1 MSLVFASATVGSVN
15 ENLGANRVIY
25 TALADH
31 DDTATAAITYSLSA
45 DSDSGLAID
54 SATGAVKLRSSADYE
69 TQANYTFTV
78 IARSGDSDVSQSVTL
93 SVVDAIEGTSG
104 ADQLVGTSG
113 DDHVDGLQGA
123 DLVTYQGNIADYKI
137 ETVADG
143 LVRVTDLK
151 TTDGNEGSDTLKN
164 VETIAFADANAQ
176 VEQLF
181 PFSGA
186 EFLVNTTTNNRQEEP
201 SVASLSSGGFVI
213 TWSSHNQDGDNGGVY
228 GQAYAADGSLQGSE
242 FLVNTQT
249 ANEQRNPAVTG
260 LSDGGFVVTW
270 MSSQQDGDG
279 WGIYGQRYDADGVTA
294 GNEFLVNTYTN
305 NSQEAPAVVGL
316 SDGGFVVTWH
326 GYTDNEGGGGYGVTG
341 QRYDADGSVQG
352 ARFLVNSSWDDTQS
366 NAAIDSLD
374 GGGFVVVWQSA
385 NTDGSGWGV
394 YGQRYGADASSQG
407 GEFLI
412 NTTTSSDQVEPA
424 VAVLSGGGFVVT
436 WQSHDQDGSG
446 WGIYGQRYGA
456 DGVATGNE
464 FLVNTYTQNT
474 QQSPAV
480 VGLSD
485 GGFLIAW
492 HGQPDD
498 GYGYGLH
505 GQRYGA
511 DGSAQGTQF
520 LINSNTNG
528 YQYNPSI
535 AASADGGFV
544 VTWRSDQGQD
554 GSDSGIYAQVFGSES
569 QVNANGVISGGD
581 LADNLAAL
589 SGDQVL
595 IGGGGDDV
603 ADGGSGFNTY
613 QVTGTVDA
621 FYWSVNSSGDVKLT
635 DTVIDASDAV
645 DGSDEGVD
653 TLRNIQ
659 AIRYVAPDGTSTTQI
674 IDDYGNAVDSSNTAI
689 VYGEWVTG
697 RANFFG
703 DLDYFNVQAVS
714 GQQVVISGR
723 DGSSSGRLNFVEN
736 TVTLRPGASNSYE
749 TNNIYVSSNREETLA
764 FRADGVQSVYFK
776 SDELNSNSPMASKGY
791 GFIMRR
797 ILDGTDAADTLAA
810 GNDYEHVKGGLGD
823 DTIVGS
829 ERSDA
834 LFGGDGNDTLTGG
847 KGNDELDGGAG
858 SANVAEF
865 TGIAQDYSMTWLG
878 SDLSLRVAD
887 GTSGRDGIDTLKNV
901 QILRFADGDIV
912 LDAESNTQNFN
923 AVNVGESITGSLPV
937 TASGNWVDQ
946 DYFQQRF
953 TSDISTDSAL
963 RITLSNTNGSNGLNG
978 RFYAEFYL
986 QGSSD
991 RLTFKDLT
999 SGGTRNQFAMYL
1011 NGQENQSQ
1019 SWIVNPAYWGSNSEF
1034 LAISQRADVKVY
1046 GYAYGSNEAFPIGSL
1061 AEYSL
1066 TIDRV
1071 IFGTASDDTLVGDT
1085 LSGYIDAQAGNDV
1098 VTGSEGNEEIVGG
1111 AGDDSLSGG
1120 AGNDIL
1126 VDSQGTNTLKGDDG
1140 DDVIDVS
1147 GASSTATIDGGE
1159 GVDTLKIDENT
1170 TWSNLTVSNVEVL
1183 DGGGSTS
1190 DLSVSDVVAQGFTTL
1205 KNISLR
1211 LDPTLADGG
1220 TLDVS
1225 GLAGDVD
1232 LRGTNQSDT
1241 LIGNAGSNTI
1251 HMLSDNG
1258 QGTGSGV
1265 DSVSAGAGNDT
1276 IVWRLVRGDN
1286 SGWNDMPYSFN
1297 SADNASQTYFI
1308 EGAVD
1313 GGEGVDA
1320 LTLDFSDNYFYHAWG
1335 TSTWDQGDNPD
1346 WRVDLTKLNMS
1357 GVETLSATG
1366 FQAYRSWAFPV
1377 EFVLTA
1383 AQLSSLSS
1391 ASGLKN
1397 VAIVGGGAVDLQQ
1410 LATLGLDS
1418 WRFGDNLDY
1427 SVTGTDS
1434 GESVTLGDGA
1444 YSVAA
1449 GGGDDNIIVTGK
1461 TGGLVADT
1469 LGGGDGSD
1477 TLTIRG
1483 GDINLSGAT
1492 ITDIESI
1499 NVSSQSLSMT
1509 AAQWATFGDIVT
1521 VVGDEPTS
1529 FTLSLEEAST
1539 LALAEDAVYLGL
1551 SGSGGDD
1558 QLTGNAKNNV
1568 ISGNAGNDV
1577 LIGGAG
1583 NDRLIAGAG
1592 VDELQGG
1599 VGDDT
1604 LDVSGKDVVTDTVAG
1619 GEGSDTL
1626 VVSDGQ
1632 DISGATITGVES
1644 LSGSGTVTVS
1654 ASQLAAFD
1662 QVVGV
1667 EVKIDGIIVGT
1678 DAADEITTA
1687 EGNQVISAGAGDD
1700 TVDGGS
1706 GFNTYQVSGTVDAF
1720 YWAVNSAGDVILTD
1734 TITDVSDAVDGTDEG
1749 VDTLRN
1755 IQAIRY
1761 VAPDGTSTTQV
1772 IDDYGN
1778 AADTSNK
1785 SIAYGEWVSGRANFY
1800 GDVDYFNLDTVADQK
1815 VILSGR
1821 TGDNFYGSLGFS
1833 EGFTET
1839 HSWGSNQST
1848 STSISSNDTRTLTF
1862 AADGTQSVS
1871 FTSNQLNQD
1880 SPMSSKGYGFIM
1892 RRVLEGTDASDTL
1905 AAGTDYEY
1913 ITGGLGDDTIVGSSR
1928 SDALFGGDGNDTLT
1942 GGSGSDTLDGGA
1954 GSANVAVFTGNS
1966 ADYSTTWTGDQLSM
1980 TIVDGTAG
1988 RDGIDSL
1995 KNMQILRFAD
2005 GDIVLDAESNTQNFN
2020 AVNVGESITGSLPV
2034 TASGNWVD
2042 QDYFQQRFTS
2052 DISTDSALRIT
2063 LSNTNGSNGLN
2074 GRFYAEFYLQG
2085 SSDRLTFN
2093 DLTSGGTRNQFE
2105 TYFGGQG
2112 NQSQSWIVNPAYW
2125 GSSSE
2130 FLAISQRADVMVYGY
2145 ANGSNEAFPIGSLAE
2160 YSLTIDR
2167 VIFGTASDDTL
2178 LGDTL
2183 SGYID
2188 AQAGNDVVTGS
2199 EGNEE
2204 IVGGAGD
2211 DSLSGGAG
2219 NDTLVDNQGTNTL
2232 KGDAGDDV
2240 IDVSG
2245 SSSTATIDGGEG
2257 VDTLKI
2263 DENTAWANLTISNV
2277 EVLDGG
2283 GSTTDL
2289 SVTDVASQGVTTLQN
2304 ITLRLDPNL
2313 TDGGS
2318 LDISGLSGNANL
2330 RGTNQSDTLFGNA
2343 GNNTIYLNS
2352 EQQGNGNGNG
2362 IDTVQAGAGD
2372 DVVIWMPVQWN
2383 ASRFSFSSADNATQ
2397 TYFLEGSVDG
2407 GDGADTLSFDFSNNY
2422 IYHPWGGNTWNT
2434 NDVPQIYLNG
2444 SYVADPNWSPDW
2456 HLDLSKLE
2464 MSSVETLSLL
2474 TRGYSNSDE
2483 VLEPS
2488 SVVLSAE
2495 QLGGLSAVKGLD
2507 SLVVVGGGTIDLGHL
2522 AALGV
2527 TSWRLGDGL
2536 DYSVVGSDASESV
2549 SLGLG
2554 RFTVTGG
2561 GGSDGITLDGK
2572 TLVTDSIDGG
2582 AGVDTLTIR
2591 GGYVDLSGAT
2601 LNNLETIR
2609 VASESLAMTEAQWAE
2624 WGELVTL
2631 ASGATTSYTLALTD
2645 ASTVTLAADS
2655 AYQGLSGSASGDRLI
2670 GNAMGNVLAG
2680 NAGNDVL
2687 QGKAGDDRLVAG
2699 AGVDDL
2705 QGDAG
2710 NDTLDVTGKAN
2721 VSDNLAGGEGQD
2733 TLVVSDG
2740 QDLSGARISGI
2751 ETLSGAGTITLT
2763 AEQLGQF
2770 NRIQGVSVQLSGEVA
2785 SFILPSDLVMSRGA
2799 VIALADADTEL
2810 LGRVGVLGTSGE
2822 DNITGGAGNDTLY
2835 GGRGQD
2841 YLAGGAGND
2850 TLIGGKGTNILVGGA
2865 GDDSLVVGGDSFT
2878 TDWSNQNLTGDRVDG
2893 GAGVDTLTVDFNN
2906 RNGNSYTINPALLV
2920 DVENL
2925 AVVNVRQ
2932 GVNLNLTATSWSEFT
2947 AVSLAPSG
2955 DGNFWDSMNLM
2966 IEGGGEDLSFSN
2978 LSSDSTIREL
2988 RLTGSFGDIDLSD
3001 VPLSE
3006 MAQNNSQAN
3015 LAGTF
3020 DTVTLSSG
3028 NDQITIGNYGYYDNN
3043 TNEYYNYSAGFDYR
3057 VIAGDGDD
3065 IIYHQVSGAPLTA
3078 VIEGGAGVDAL
3089 DVSNTG
3095 FIDLT
3100 GTTLNSVESLVYGG
3114 ATIILTETQF
3124 NNWSIDGTGRVYTK
3138 VGDVIVGSVEADN
3151 YEGSGI
3157 DVFQG
3162 GAGDDAINNIATAVF
3177 EGNLADYDY
3186 QRNGTSVSIQHARG
3200 TLTEGSDTLNNVMQ
3214 MRFADTSVVLDDAPN
3229 ETWQIMNASNS
3240 AEQIAALRVAEYGKA
3255 MSGKYDYNND
3265 SDVYS
3270 TNLVPNSPLTVAM
3283 STPNGSGWRMRFMDV
3298 VTGQEI
3304 RFKSLVNGNEYSEY
3318 YNWMSGSDKWLPGLN
3333 NGNGFEAYQGG
3344 QVLMQLRVDGS
3355 EIQDYAFTLDYLDD
3369 YAGNENTL
3377 GEIDAEAGLVRGYVG
3392 DMDDEDWIRTELIA
3406 GTKYEFRLQGES
3418 SGFGTLVDPELQ
3430 LRDDQGRLLEAG
3442 IALADNVAGT
3452 DDAIIFRPS
3461 ESGSYYLAVS
3471 DVANINTGSWTLT
3484 QSSLDTIAGNVST
3497 TERIEWSA
3505 GNTARVESEINQL
3518 TDHDWFKVWLDKG
3531 ITYSFTMDGTSLGG
3545 TLSDPLLALRSVSGR
3560 LLAQDD
3566 NSGTGS
3572 DAELYYSAPDGGW
3585 YYLDAGASGNTA
3597 RGTYVL
3603 RGSSLMDDYANS
3615 VLTEGLVTLGT
3626 QASGL
3631 LSYIGDS
3638 DWLQVGLS
3646 ANTTYVI
3653 DVKGDITSGARLDPI
3668 ADPMLIV
3675 RDAAGDV
3682 VYRVDDS
3689 NGSLDVRA
3697 FFTPSDSGA
3706 YFMEVRSAFKYD
3718 IGAYTIDVALA
3729 PADDHA
3735 DLFDATSTALSLGDT
3750 NAVEASG
3757 DLGVPGDKDVF
3768 SVTLN
3773 EGAVYL
3779 LGASGIGGSNGT
3791 LRDPYLRVFDDKG
3804 ALLEFNDN
3812 GGSGTDSEFYFVSPA
3827 TATYYVE
3834 VSASND
3840 SGMGTYELSIVQR
3853 DLPPDDV
3860 PNDLSTQVSLTPGDS
3875 FSGTLLTQND
3885 QDWFSISLSAGE
3897 NYVFRTKASFSG
3909 NGSLDDPLLEL
3920 RDVNGLLI
3928 RSVDNMLTSNE
3939 PALGYTPTVSG
3950 TYYLVVKASDGQV
3963 DTGSYTLSTRAPD
3976 DHSNYQSD
3984 ATSMVVDQT
3993 LNGAIQWNDG
4003 TFGVRAFDSVGL
4015 ATDFDED
4022 WFSFNVSEGDILSM
4036 NVNLVGGSLL
4046 SRPLVEVVDAQ
4057 GRTLAFGDGLET
4069 DNGLAVA
4076 TFKAESTG
4084 QYYARVT
4091 DGAGATGAYEISLTV
4106 GDASDEDSAGPVA
4119 LSFSN
4124 NGTIVQAMTTA
4135 SIGLAGD
4142 TDSFETV
4149 LQEGHSYRIDTVAV
4163 RDGSVAP
4170 LPSAA
4175 LSLSWQAEGEPTAV
4189 VIDAG
4194 SDAVRPSFFDSAEFT
4209 ATTSGTLSLVVAP
4222 LESTQTG
4229 RYQLRIVDLGTAGDD
4244 DRVDTVGLYNEV
4256 DEPVVAINETV
4267 EGKIDSQSDADLFAV
4282 NLTTGNIYDFSIK
4295 GYFDGL
4301 GTLAEAELKLLNE
4314 SGQLVSVGSYDD
4326 ATGRNDLSVSVFSDG
4341 RYFLQVSAV
4350 DLPGNTGTYTLDT
4363 RLRGSDP
4370 GGVDDM
4376 SADTQSG
4383 ISVAPGQPVSGNIEV
4398 TGDHDWVKVALEEGK
4413 VYVLDVLAD
4422 GDGAGGTLADATLRL
4437 LDADGGELAFDDN
4450 SGAGKDPHLQFTPSS
4465 SGDFYLDVTSR
4476 FGETGTYTLRV
4487 RELYSGVADPLAA
4500 AQFYLDSAGILE
4512 LDGQY
4517 SGAGITIGM
4526 VDDGV
4531 DTSHPDLQANLDFS
4545 MAYDTEFDTNN
4556 GQHKYPSF
4564 IGPKDFH
4571 GTLVAGIMMADNNNE
4586 TGIRGVS
4593 PDAELASTR
4602 VKWSWDQMVQAIN
4615 LQWQF
4620 DISNNSWGASTP
4632 FGDNFNSTNLTF
4644 GWVGLRKGVEDGR
4657 DGKGTVFV
4665 FSAGNDA
4672 GAGDNTNYHNFQNA
4686 REVIT
4691 VGAANE
4697 DGSAAN
4703 FSTPGASVLV
4713 STYGVGLMTTERYS
4727 GYASGFTG
4735 TSASAPLVS
4744 GIVALMLEA
4753 NPELGY
4759 RDVQKILAYSATHPE
4774 EQDWKVNGAS
4784 DWNLGGLQF
4793 NDKAGFGLVDAH
4805 TAVRL
4810 AETWTNVNTAI
4821 NEVSASAREFGMLA
4835 AIPDGDGSTFSRSF
4849 EIDSSLSVEHVELGI
4864 DLRHQ
4869 RMGDL
4874 IITLTS
4880 PDGTVSTLM
4889 NRPTVNAE
4897 NAYGISGVDSG
4908 IPTHLLWD
4916 FSSVQFWGEDA
4927 AGIWTIEVTDTRAE
4941 QTGTIQ
4947 SLSLR
4952 IFGERDDANDTYI
4965 FTDEGFVGGAS
4976 AVLEDEGGIDTING
4990 APLRFDFY
4998 VDLEQGI
5005 IAANSVTHEIASW
5018 SQVEH
5023 AISGAGDDRLV
5034 GNDANNELTAG
5045 YGNDRLE
5052 GGLGNDTLAGGAGRD
5067 SAEFNGAMAE
5077 YEVSWNPD
5085 TETLTVVDNKT
5096 SNGNEGTDTLTG
5108 IERLVFDDGEINLAA
5123 TIGNRAPT
5131 ANSSVFDT
5139 DVQLQSGMGIDY
5151 QLPDDAFSDADGEAS
5166 ADMEIVVSDAAGGEL
5181 PEWLTYDPD
5190 TGTFAGVPPED
5201 YRGQIKLKVEAI
5213 DEFGESTSDILTL
5226 QFGDNQAPITDN
5238 PGELV
5243 VTEDQGLVALGLT
5256 APADPESSDV
5266 TIEIIEIPS
5275 FGSIMDKSGNQV
5287 AIGTSMGAD
5296 ELTELFYQTAADA
5309 NGDAGYLRY
5318 RATDSEDVS
5327 AESSLHVF
5335 VDAVNDAPRFVTDSS
5350 KLVIDYPSQSSVT
5363 LDVLTPSD
5371 MESEISTVRVIEL
5384 PELGVVALDGTAL
5397 NLDQVLTLD
5406 QLTRLQFDLGE
5417 NVNGPIG
5424 ALGIQAVDEQGAA
5437 TNWRL
5442 ELEVQGD
5449 AGFNSGTAGNDELYG
5464 SVGADTLYGNRGDDT
5479 LVGNGGDDNL
5489 LGGLG
5494 NDQILGGSGAD
5505 NLDGS
5510 AGNDYLD
5517 GGEGD
5522 DFMMGGP
5529 GHDIYIIDSAGDI
5542 ALEVISGGAG
5552 GKDLIV
5558 TSLSLTAPDN
5568 IENLQASGL
5577 DAIDFSG
5584 NELDNILVGNDANNQ
5599 LVGAGGRDTLLGEA
5613 GDDLLDGGLGVDTLA
5628 GGLGNDEYHVD
5639 AKADRV
5645 VELAGQGIETVYA
5658 TSSYTLAS
5666 NIENLTLEGVGNFTA
5681 GGNSLDNI
5689 LIGNT
5694 GNNIL
5699 AGGLGA
5705 DRLEGGLGDDIYVL
5719 SDSLDTIVDIG
5730 GVDTIRSNLDIAL
5743 IADIENADL
5752 VGIADTMAL
5761 GNGLDNILSGNMA
5774 DNLLEGA
5781 GGVDIL
5787 SGGQGADT
5795 FVMSNNGEG
5804 IEADLITDFMEGEDL
5819 LVIDLASFGV
5829 SAEAL
5834 GLLSSGLVSADSFV
5848 VGAGADALDS
5858 NDHFLFDTAQGLLMF
5873 DADGSGEGAAINIA
5887 RILLDPDSDSL
5898 TAGDVFVGI

>member
-1 MSLVFASATVGSVN
+1 MSLVFASATVASVN
-15 ENLGANRVIY
+15 ENLGSNRVIY
-25 TALADH
+25 TALAGH
-31 DDTATAAITYSLSA
+31 DDTATTAIIYSLSA
-45 DSDSGLAID
+45 DSDSGLTID
-54 SATGAVKLRSSADYE
+54 SATGEVRLSSSADYE
-69 TQANYTFTV
+69 TQANYSFTV
-78 IARSGDSDVSQSVTL
+78 IASSGGIDVSQAVTL
-93 SVVDAIEGTSG
+93 GVVDAIEGTTG

-113 DDHVDGLQGA
+113 DDHIDGLQGA
-123 DLVTYQGNIADYKI
+123 DTVTYQGNISDYKI

-151 TTDGNEGSDTLKN
+151 TTDGSEGSDTLNN

-181 PFSGA
+181 
-186 EFLVNTTTNNRQEEP
+186 
-201 SVASLSSGGFVI
+201 
-213 TWSSHNQDGDNGGVY
+213 
-228 GQAYAADGSLQGSE
+228 
-242 FLVNTQT
+242 
-249 ANEQRNPAVTG
+249 
-260 LSDGGFVVTW
+260 
-270 MSSQQDGDG
+270 
-279 WGIYGQRYDADGVTA
+279 
-294 GNEFLVNTYTN
+294 
-305 NSQEAPAVVGL
+305 
-316 SDGGFVVTWH
+316 
-326 GYTDNEGGGGYGVTG
+326 
-341 QRYDADGSVQG
+341 
-352 ARFLVNSSWDDTQS
+352 
-366 NAAIDSLD
+366 
-374 GGGFVVVWQSA
+374 
-385 NTDGSGWGV
+385 
-394 YGQRYGADASSQG
+394 
-407 GEFLI
+407 
-412 NTTTSSDQVEPA
+412 
-424 VAVLSGGGFVVT
+424 
-436 WQSHDQDGSG
+436 
-446 WGIYGQRYGA
+446 
-456 DGVATGNE
+456 
-464 FLVNTYTQNT
+464 
-474 QQSPAV
+474 
-480 VGLSD
+480 
-485 GGFLIAW
+485 
-492 HGQPDD
+492 
-498 GYGYGLH
+498 
-505 GQRYGA
+505 
-511 DGSAQGTQF
+511 
-520 LINSNTNG
+520 
-528 YQYNPSI
+528 
-535 AASADGGFV
+535 
-544 VTWRSDQGQD
+544 
-554 GSDSGIYAQVFGSES
+554 FGSES
-569 QVNANGVISGGD
+569 QVNADGVISGGD

-595 IGGGGDDV
+595 VGGGGDDV

-635 DTVIDASDAV
+635 DTIVDASDAV

-659 AIRYVAPDGTSTTQI
+659 AIRYVAPDGTITTQI

-697 RANFFG
+697 RANFLG

-736 TVTLRPGASNSYE
+736 NVTNRPGTSNSYE
-749 TNNIYVSSNREETLA
+749 TSEVYVSGNSEQTIA
-764 FRADGVQSVYFK
+764 FRADGAQSVYFN
-776 SDELNSNSPMASKGY
+776 SYELNSNSPMASKGY

-810 GNDYEHVKGGLGD
+810 GDDYENIKGGLGD

-865 TGIAQDYSMTWLG
+865 TGSAQDYSITWLG
-878 SDLSLRVAD
+878 SDLSLRIAD

-901 QILRFADGDIV
+901 QILRFADGDMVLDAESNSAGFDAFNTGETITGTLPITSDWQQVDQDYFQQRFTSDITTDTALRITLSNTTGAMGLEGQLYARFFLQGSTDALTFNDLESNGTRNEFRIDLNQSNASSQSWIVTPAYWGSNSEFLGLAQRADVKIWGTAKDRENDGIDFETGSLTGYSLQVDRVIFGTAGDDTLAGDTLSGYIDAQAGNDVVTGSERDEEIVGGAGDDSLSGGAGNDTLVDSQGTNTLQGDGGDDVIDVSGASSTATIDGGEGVDTLKIDQNTAWANLTISNVEVLDGGGSTSDLSVSDVVAQGFTTLKNISLRLDPTLADGGTLDVSGLAGDVDLRGTNQSDTLIGNAGSNTIHMLSDNGQGTGSGVDSVSAGAGNDAIVWRLVRGDTSGWNDMPYSFNAADNASQTYFIEGSVDGGEGVDAFTLDFSDNYFYHAWGTSTWNQGDNPDWRVDLTKLNMSGVETLSATGYQAYRSWAFPVEFVLTAAQLGSLSSASGLKNVAIVGGGAVDLQQLATLGLDSWRFGDNLDYSVTGTGAGESLLLGDGAYSVAAGGGDDNIIVTGKTGGVVADTLGGGDGSDTLTIRGGDINLSGATITDIESINVSSQSLSMTAAQWATYGDIVTVVGDVPTSFTLSLEGASTLALAEDAVYLGLSGSGGDDQLTGNAKNNVISGNEGNDVLTGGAGDDRLIAGAGVDELQGGVGDDTLDVSGKDVVTDTVAGGEGSDTLVVSDGQDISGAAITGVESLSGSGTVTVSASQLAAFDQVVGVEVKIDGIIVGTDAADELTTAEGNQVISAGAGDDTVDGGSGFNTYQVSGTVDAFYWAVNSAGDVLLTDTITDASDAVDGTDEGVDTLRNIQAIRYVAPDGTSTTQVIDDYGNAADTSNTSIAYGEWVSGRANFYGDVDYFNLDTVADQKVIFSGRTGDSFYGEIAISGGFKENNDSYVRTSTNISANDTRTLTFAADGTQSVSFTSSQINQDSPMSSKGYGFIMRRVLEGTDASDTLAAGTDYEYIIGGLGDDTIVGSSRSDALFGGDGNDTLTGGSGSDTLDGGAGSANVAVFTGNSADYSTTWTGDQLSMTIVDGTAGRDGIDSLKNMQILRFADGDIV

-937 TASGNWVDQ
+937 TLSGNSVDQ

-991 RLTFKDLT
+991 RLTFNDLT
-999 SGGTRNQFAMYL
+999 SGGTRSQFETYF
-1011 NGQENQSQ
+1011 NGQGNESQ
-1019 SWIVNPAYWGSNSEF
+1019 SWIVSPAYWGSSSEF
-1034 LAISQRADVKVY
+1034 LAISQRADVQVY
-1046 GYAYGSNEAFPIGSL
+1046 GTAYGSNEAFPIGSL

-1071 IFGTASDDTLVGDT
+1071 IFGTASDDTLLGDT

-1120 AGNDIL
+1120 AGNDTL
-1126 VDSQGTNTLKGDDG
+1126 VDNQGTNTLKGDAG

-1147 GASSTATIDGGE
+1147 GASSTAIIDGGE
-1159 GVDTLKIDENT
+1159 GIDTLKIDQNT
-1170 TWSNLTVSNVEVL
+1170 AWANLTISNVEVL
-1183 DGGGSTS
+1183 DGGGSTT
-1190 DLSVSDVVAQGFTTL
+1190 DLSVTDVVAQGFTTL

-1335 TSTWDQGDNPD
+1335 TSTWNQGDNPD

-1366 FQAYRSWAFPV
+1366 YQAYRSWAFPV

-1383 AQLSSLSS
+1383 AQLGSLSS

-1427 SVTGTDS
+1427 S
-1434 GESVTLGDGA
+1434 L
-1444 YSVAA
+1444 
-1449 GGGDDNIIVTGK
+1449 
-1461 TGGLVADT
+1461 
-1469 LGGGDGSD
+1469 
-1477 TLTIRG
+1477 
-1483 GDINLSGAT
+1483 
-1492 ITDIESI
+1492 
-1499 NVSSQSLSMT
+1499 
-1509 AAQWATFGDIVT
+1509 
-1521 VVGDEPTS
+1521 
-1529 FTLSLEEAST
+1529 
-1539 LALAEDAVYLGL
+1539 
-1551 SGSGGDD
+1551 
-1558 QLTGNAKNNV
+1558 
-1568 ISGNAGNDV
+1568 
-1577 LIGGAG
+1577 
-1583 NDRLIAGAG
+1583 
-1592 VDELQGG
+1592 
-1599 VGDDT
+1599 
-1604 LDVSGKDVVTDTVAG
+1604 
-1619 GEGSDTL
+1619 
-1626 VVSDGQ
+1626 
-1632 DISGATITGVES
+1632 
-1644 LSGSGTVTVS
+1644 
-1654 ASQLAAFD
+1654 
-1662 QVVGV
+1662 
-1667 EVKIDGIIVGT
+1667 
-1678 DAADEITTA
+1678 
-1687 EGNQVISAGAGDD
+1687 
-1700 TVDGGS
+1700 
-1706 GFNTYQVSGTVDAF
+1706 
-1720 YWAVNSAGDVILTD
+1720 
-1734 TITDVSDAVDGTDEG
+1734 
-1749 VDTLRN
+1749 
-1755 IQAIRY
+1755 
-1761 VAPDGTSTTQV
+1761 
-1772 IDDYGN
+1772 
-1778 AADTSNK
+1778 
-1785 SIAYGEWVSGRANFY
+1785 
-1800 GDVDYFNLDTVADQK
+1800 
-1815 VILSGR
+1815 
-1821 TGDNFYGSLGFS
+1821 
-1833 EGFTET
+1833 
-1839 HSWGSNQST
+1839 
-1848 STSISSNDTRTLTF
+1848 
-1862 AADGTQSVS
+1862 
-1871 FTSNQLNQD
+1871 
-1880 SPMSSKGYGFIM
+1880 
-1892 RRVLEGTDASDTL
+1892 
-1905 AAGTDYEY
+1905 
-1913 ITGGLGDDTIVGSSR
+1913 
-1928 SDALFGGDGNDTLT
+1928 
-1942 GGSGSDTLDGGA
+1942 
-1954 GSANVAVFTGNS
+1954 
-1966 ADYSTTWTGDQLSM
+1966 
-1980 TIVDGTAG
+1980 
-1988 RDGIDSL
+1988 
-1995 KNMQILRFAD
+1995 
-2005 GDIVLDAESNTQNFN
+2005 
-2020 AVNVGESITGSLPV
+2020 
-2034 TASGNWVD
+2034 
-2042 QDYFQQRFTS
+2042 
-2052 DISTDSALRIT
+2052 
-2063 LSNTNGSNGLN
+2063 
-2074 GRFYAEFYLQG
+2074 
-2085 SSDRLTFN
+2085 
-2093 DLTSGGTRNQFE
+2093 
-2105 TYFGGQG
+2105 
-2112 NQSQSWIVNPAYW
+2112 
-2125 GSSSE
+2125 
-2130 FLAISQRADVMVYGY
+2130 
-2145 ANGSNEAFPIGSLAE
+2145 
-2160 YSLTIDR
+2160 
-2167 VIFGTASDDTL
+2167 
-2178 LGDTL
+2178 
-2183 SGYID
+2183 
-2188 AQAGNDVVTGS
+2188 
-2199 EGNEE
+2199 
-2204 IVGGAGD
+2204 
-2211 DSLSGGAG
+2211 
-2219 NDTLVDNQGTNTL
+2219 
-2232 KGDAGDDV
+2232 
-2240 IDVSG
+2240 
-2245 SSSTATIDGGEG
+2245 
-2257 VDTLKI
+2257 
-2263 DENTAWANLTISNV
+2263 
-2277 EVLDGG
+2277 
-2283 GSTTDL
+2283 
-2289 SVTDVASQGVTTLQN
+2289 
-2304 ITLRLDPNL
+2304 
-2313 TDGGS
+2313 
-2318 LDISGLSGNANL
+2318 
-2330 RGTNQSDTLFGNA
+2330 
-2343 GNNTIYLNS
+2343 
-2352 EQQGNGNGNG
+2352 
-2362 IDTVQAGAGD
+2362 
-2372 DVVIWMPVQWN
+2372 
-2383 ASRFSFSSADNATQ
+2383 
-2397 TYFLEGSVDG
+2397 
-2407 GDGADTLSFDFSNNY
+2407 
-2422 IYHPWGGNTWNT
+2422 
-2434 NDVPQIYLNG
+2434 
-2444 SYVADPNWSPDW
+2444 
-2456 HLDLSKLE
+2456 
-2464 MSSVETLSLL
+2464 
-2474 TRGYSNSDE
+2474 
-2483 VLEPS
+2483 
-2488 SVVLSAE
+2488 
-2495 QLGGLSAVKGLD
+2495 
-2507 SLVVVGGGTIDLGHL
+2507 
-2522 AALGV
+2522 
-2527 TSWRLGDGL
+2527 
-2536 DYSVVGSDASESV
+2536 VGSDASESV
-2549 SLGLG
+2549 TLGLG

-2601 LNNLETIR
+2601 LNNLESIR

-2624 WGELVTL
+2624 WGGLVTL
-2631 ASGATTSYTLALTD
+2631 ASGATTSYTLALSD
-2645 ASTVTLAADS
+2645 AATVTLAADS

-2705 QGDAG
+2705 QGGAG
-2710 NDTLDVTGKAN
+2710 DDTLDVTGKAN
-2721 VSDNLAGGEGQD
+2721 VSDSLAGGEGQD

-2740 QDLSGARISGI
+2740 QDLSGASISGI

-2763 AEQLGQF
+2763 TEQLGQF
-2770 NRIQGVSVQLSGEVA
+2770 SRIQGVSVQLSGEVS
-2785 SFILPSDLVMSRGA
+2785 SFTLPSDLVMSSGA
-2799 VIALADADTEL
+2799 VIALAGTDTEL
-2810 LGRVGVLGTSGE
+2810 IGRVGVLGTSGE

-2850 TLIGGKGTNILVGGA
+2850 TLVGGKGTNTLVGGA

-2878 TDWSNQNLTGDRVDG
+2878 TDYSNQNLTGDRVDG
-2893 GAGVDTLTVDFNN
+2893 GAGIDTLTVDFNN
-2906 RNGNSYTINPALLV
+2906 RYGNSYTINSALVV

-2925 AVVNVRQ
+2925 AVVNIRQ
-2932 GVNLNLTATSWSEFT
+2932 NVTLNLTATSWSGFS
-2947 AVSLAPSG
+2947 AVSLAPSD
-2955 DGNFWDSMNLM
+2955 DGNYWDSMSLM

-2978 LSSDSTIREL
+2978 LSNDSKIREL
-2988 RLTGSFGDIDLSD
+2988 RLTGTFGDIDLSD

-3006 MAQNNSQAN
+3006 MAENNFQAN
-3015 LAGTF
+3015 LNGTF

-3028 NDQITIGNYGYYDNN
+3028 NDKINIGNGSYYDNN
-3043 TNEYYNYSAGFDYR
+3043 TNQYYNSSAGFDYR
-3057 VIAGDGDD
+3057 VVAGDGDD

-3151 YEGSGI
+3151 YQGSGI
-3157 DVFQG
+3157 DAFQG

-3186 QRNGTSVSIQHARG
+3186 QRNGNSVTIQHARG

-3229 ETWQIMNASNS
+3229 ETWQIMNASNR

-3283 STPNGSGWRMRFMDV
+3283 STPNGSGWQMRFMDV

-3344 QVLMQLRVDGS
+3344 QVLMQLSIEGS
-3355 EIQDYAFTLDYLDD
+3355 DIQDYAFTLDYLDD

-3418 SGFGTLVDPELQ
+3418 SGSGTLVDPELQ
-3430 LRDDQGRLLEAG
+3430 LRDGQGRLLEAG

-3560 LLAQDD
+3560 LLTQDD

-3615 VLTEGLVTLGT
+3615 ALTEGLVTLGT

-3646 ANTTYVI
+3646 ANTTYMI

-3675 RDAAGDV
+3675 RDAAGDI

-3689 NGSLDVRA
+3689 NGSLDVQA
-3697 FFTPSDSGA
+3697 FFTPSGSGA
-3706 YFMEVRSAFKYD
+3706 YFLEVRSAFKYD
-3718 IGAYTIDVALA
+3718 IGAYTIDVTLA

-3735 DLFDATSTALSLGDT
+3735 DLFDATATALSLGDT
-3750 NAVEASG
+3750 NAVQTSG
-3757 DLGVPGDKDVF
+3757 DLGLPGDKDVF
-3768 SVTLN
+3768 SVTLS

-3804 ALLEFNDN
+3804 ALLDFNDN

-3840 SGMGTYELSIVQR
+3840 SGMGTYELSIAQR

-3875 FSGTLLTQND
+3875 FSGKLLTQND
-3885 QDWFSISLSAGE
+3885 QDWVSISLSAGE
-3897 NYVFRTKASFSG
+3897 NYVFRVKASFSG

-3939 PALGYTPTVSG
+3939 PALGYTPSVSG

-3984 ATSMVVDQT
+3984 ATSMAVDQT

-4003 TFGVRAFDSVGL
+4003 SFGVRAFDSVGL

-4022 WFSFNVSEGDILSM
+4022 WFSFNASEGDILSM
-4036 NVNLVGGSLL
+4036 NVSLVGGSLL

-4106 GDASDEDSAGPVA
+4106 GDASDEDSAGPLA

-4189 VIDAG
+4189 AIDAG

-4244 DRVDTVGLYNEV
+4244 DRVDTVALYNEV

-4282 NLTTGNIYDFSIK
+4282 NLTTGNIYDFSVK

-4350 DLPGNTGTYTLDT
+4350 ELPGNTGTFTLDT

-4370 GGVDDM
+4370 GSVDDM

-4383 ISVAPGQPVSGNIEV
+4383 ITVAPGKPATGNIEV
-4398 TGDHDWVKVALEEGK
+4398 AGDHDWVKVTLEEGK

-4437 LDADGGELAFDDN
+4437 LDANGSELAFDDN
-4450 SGAGKDPHLQFTPSS
+4450 SGAGKDAHLQFTPST

-4487 RELYSGVADPLAA
+4487 RELYSGVADPLAS
-4500 AQFYLDSAGILE
+4500 AQFYLESAGILE

-4545 MAYDTEFDTNN
+4545 MAYDTQFDSND

-4620 DISNNSWGASTP
+4620 DISNNSWGASSP

-4672 GAGDNTNYHNFQNA
+4672 GGGDNTNYHNFQNA

-4691 VGAANE
+4691 VGAANK

-4713 STYGVGLMTTERYS
+4713 STYGVGMMTTARYA
-4727 GYASGFTG
+4727 GYASGFSG

-4744 GIVALMLEA
+4744 GVVALMLEA
-4753 NPELGY
+4753 NPDLGY

-4774 EQDWKVNGAS
+4774 AQDWKVNGAS

-4793 NDKAGFGLVDAH
+4793 NDQAGFGLVDAH

-4810 AETWTNVNTAI
+4810 AETWTSVNTAI

-4889 NRPTVNAE
+4889 NRPTVNAD

-4965 FTDEGFVGGAS
+4965 FTDEGFVGAAS

-5034 GNDANNELTAG
+5034 GNDADNELTAG

-5077 YEVSWNPD
+5077 YEVSWDPD

-5213 DEFGESTSDILTL
+5213 DEFGESISDILTL

-5275 FGSIMDKSGNQV
+5275 FGSIMDKAGNQV

-5318 RATDSEDVS
+5318 RATDTEDVS

-5371 MESEISTVRVIEL
+5371 MESEISTVRVVEL
-5384 PELGVVALDGTAL
+5384 PELGAIALDGTAL

-5529 GHDIYIIDSAGDI
+5529 GHDIYISDSAGDI

-5568 IENLQASGL
+5568 VENLQASGL
-5577 DAIDFSG
+5577 DAIDLSG

-5613 GDDLLDGGLGVDTLA
+5613 GDDLLDGGLGVDALA
-5628 GGLGNDEYHVD
+5628 GGLGNDEYRVD

-5666 NIENLTLEGVGNFTA
+5666 NIENLTLEGEGNFTA

-5804 IEADLITDFMEGEDL
+5804 IEADLITDFMAGEDL

-5873 DADGSGEGAAINIA
+5873 DADGSGEGAAISIA
-5887 RILLDPDSDSL
+5887 RLQLDPDSDPL